1 MDRVPE
7 AAGPQSLREAGVNGP
22 LWVASSSP
30 TALPRIVLPSLNSP
44 WDEPRRPGRKYSFI
58 VFTRIT
64 ATAGEDLRA
73 EVAEVLERVA
83 PDVTS
88 EVRIDDRG
96 VYSEDT
102 NVSKQKRLIVTIL
115 EDKRDFMDVAM
126 GNIERGPL
134 GELTLASVIEAV
146 LETHEIPVLLVPI

>member
-1 MDRVPE
+1 VGCAFVAYGASQDRISFLEFALGRAE
-7 AAGPQSLREAGVNGP
+7 AAGEEILVHRFHEDP
-22 LWVASSSP
+22 
-30 TALPRIVLPSLNSP
+30 
-44 WDEPRRPGRKYSFI
+44 
-58 VFTRIT
+58 

-134 GELTLASVIEAV
+134 GELTLASVTEAV
-146 LETHEIPVLLVPI
+146 LETHEILVLLIPI